1 MRQGARRHI
10 LRGVSDTVSDAVT
23 TARPDG
29 AVPDSGRAAA
39 ESRSVVTPATGRGVL
54 RRLGP
59 AGPAALIASVLPT
72 VGVLTLL
79 GFIEQV
85 APVLRSLGP
94 AGPLVIAGAFTLF
107 CGLCILPT
115 YSVSIIS
122 GWALGVAVGWPTAL
136 ATLTS
141 AALFGYF
148 LARLVVRDRL
158 TAAVEGTRWEDLR
171 RALLGG
177 SFWRTAL
184 VVAVVRVAPVPPFGV
199 SNLLMASAKCPVRP
213 FLLGTVLGLLPQTA
227 LLVPMAAKL
236 EQLDFRQRPG
246 MFVFGIVATVA
257 AFAVLGQ
264 IGKKALGRVAR
275 DDRSR
280 TAPAPGE

>member
-1 MRQGARRHI
+1 MRQSARQHI
-10 LRGVSDTVSDAVT
+10 FRGVSDAVSNVIT
-23 TARPDG
+23 TAATDEVPSNSRG
-29 AVPDSGRAAA
+29 AASQ
-39 ESRSVVTPATGRGVL
+39 SRSLAAPATRRGVL

-72 VGVLTLL
+72 AGVLTLL
-79 GFIEQV
+79 GFIQQV

-94 AGPLVIAGAFTLF
+94 AAPLIIAGGFTLL

-136 ATLTS
+136 ATLTT

-148 LARLVVRDRL
+148 LARLVVRDRVA
-158 TAAVEGTRWEDLR
+158 AAVEGTRWEELR

-177 SFWRTAL
+177 SFWRTTL

-213 FLLGTVLGLLPQTA
+213 FLLGTALGLLPQTA
-227 LLVPMAAKL
+227 LLVPMAARL

-264 IGKKALGRVAR
+264 IGKRALGRVAR
-275 DDRSR
+275 DGRSG
-280 TAPAPGE
+280 TVPAPSE

>member
-1 MRQGARRHI
+1 MRQSGRRHI
-10 LRGVSDTVSDAVT
+10 FGDVSEAVT
-23 TARPDG
+23 DRVT
-29 AVPDSGRAAA
+29 RAAPDA
-39 ESRSVVTPATGRGVL
+39 ATSNERAGGAREPDVATPTAPRRDLL

-59 AGPAALIASVLPT
+59 AGVAALLASVLPT

-79 GFIEQV
+79 GFIQQV

-94 AGPLVIAGAFTLF
+94 AGPLVIVGVFTLL

-148 LARLVVRDRL
+148 LARLVVRDRVA
-158 TAAVEGTRWEDLR
+158 AAVEGTRWEDLR

-177 SFWRTAL
+177 SFWRTTL

-199 SNLLMASAKCPVRP
+199 SNLLKASARCPLGP
-213 FLLGTVLGLLPQTA
+213 FLAGTLLGLLPQTA

-236 EQLDFRQRPG
+236 EQLEFRQRPG
-246 MFVFGIVATVA
+246 TFVFGIVATVA

-275 DDRSR
+275 EHQSASATR
-280 TAPAPGE
+280 E

>member
-1 MRQGARRHI
+1 MP
-10 LRGVSDTVSDAVT
+10 DAVT
-23 TARPDG
+23 DEVSSPAPI
-29 AVPDSGRAAA
+29 AAA
-39 ESRSVVTPATGRGVL
+39 SEFRVAARRAVNTAPSSSRRAL
-54 RRLGP
+54 IRRIGP
-59 AGPAALIASVLPT
+59 AGAAALLASILPT

-79 GFIEQV
+79 GFIKQV

-94 AGPLVIAGAFTLF
+94 AGSLAVAGGFTLL
-107 CGLCILPT
+107 CGFCILPT
-115 YSVSIIS
+115 YSVSIVS

-148 LARLVVRDRL
+148 LARLVVRDRVA
-158 TAAVEGTRWEDLR
+158 AAVQGTLWEDLR

-177 SFWRTAL
+177 SFWRTTL
-184 VVAVVRVAPVPPFGV
+184 VVAAVRVAPVPPFGV

-213 FLLGTVLGLLPQTA
+213 FLLGTVLGLMPQTA

-275 DDRSR
+275 DGRSGS
-280 TAPAPGE
+280 APAPRE